1 MTKKLQTVFIPK
13 HRVSYECD
21 SSFVNLDEVVSVF
34 DRVEFKITGANTQ
47 KPSPNQRERHIIHD
61 YIRIEGDMKVLEEAP
76 QDALIEMIDN
86 KKVIGRLFKVR
97 FISFDPQSLHTVE
110 LVDFP
115 GIKIKMKDSGSLNR
129 VPFKQ
134 GDEISVVIQDAHYR
148 WVDAKS
154 RGRRVAKKTE
164 EVSSNSQNTEEKKC
178 LFRIKSRFNSF
189 YPNRV
194 NSKILST
201 FFTS

>member
-21 SSFVNLDEVVSVF
+21 SSFVSLDQVVSVF
-34 DRVEFKITGANTQ
+34 DTVKFKISGATIQ
-47 KPSPNQRERHIIHD
+47 KPGPNQRERHIIHD

-76 QDALIEMIDN
+76 RDALIEMIDN
-86 KKVIGRLFKVR
+86 KKIVGRLFKVR
-97 FISFDPQSLHTVE
+97 FLSYDPQRWHTVE

-115 GIKIKMKDSGSLNR
+115 GVKIKMQDTGSLNK

-134 GDEISVVIQDAHYR
+134 GEEVSVVIQDAHYR
-148 WVDAKS
+148 WVDANS